1 LLAVANVVVVA
12 VAPYV
17 VKTVVVVYPAE
28 GEPTITVPELVPLA
42 ATVELYGVAEVAM

>member
-1 LLAVANVVVVA
+1 

-28 GEPTITVPELVPLA
+28 GEPTITVPELVPFA
-42 ATVELYGVAEVAM
+42 AIVEVYGVAEFPM